1 MFRLLRH
8 IFRDDDADD
17 IPSPDTASGRIKL
30 WAYIL
35 ALLLFVAG
43 LAFPDLAQEWR
54 DLRGDRRPGR
64 SHLFSGILKNQE
76 PAFLAVERYLQ
87 DDALSRVPDPSDFSE
102 WYYPVTST
110 TYTNHPQITGLT
122 RFDGS
127 TVHTDSVL
135 ADLEA
140 IWSNYGKFT
149 SICIMPDRTIFSFD
163 SGTNNLV
170 HLQISKKPTYLLYP
184 DEPIEFYATRI
195 SDFWYRMRA
204 EAIRA

>member
-8 IFRDDDADD
+8 IFRKEDPDD
-17 IPSPDTASGRIKL
+17 IPSPDIPSGRLQI
-30 WAYIL
+30 WGYIL
-35 ALLLFVAG
+35 MLAVIVG
-43 LAFPDLAQEWR
+43 TLAFPDLVQEWE
-54 DLRGDRRPGR
+54 DLRGDRTGPRWR
-64 SHLFSGILKNQE
+64 LSGILKDQE
-76 PAFLAVERYLQ
+76 PAFLAVESLLQ
-87 DDALSRVPDPSDFSE
+87 DDALNRVSDPSDFSE

-135 ADLEA
+135 ADLES

-149 SICIMPDRTIFSFD
+149 SICIMSDRTIFSFD

-170 HLQISKKPTYLLYP
+170 HLQISEKPTYLLDP

-204 EAIRA
+204 EDIRE